1 MGVFIHCTDFIH
13 LFQINAKIE
22 LSFSQWRWQVFVFKG
37 NLHPDG
43 PDKQGSRAACVMLA
57 KTITTQKQNKTG
69 KQEEE
74 RKQR

>member
-1 MGVFIHCTDFIH
+1 M
-13 LFQINAKIE
+13 
-22 LSFSQWRWQVFVFKG
+22 FVFKG

-74 RKQR
+74 RKQRSSSEPYKQHEVILKITLY